1 MKINLKRLA
10 AFEEEH
16 PDAPATFNFIS
27 TTLMQYFLDT
37 ESDSDDTR
45 PIFESLQE
53 LGIVSD
59 IEEDFEE

>member
-1 MKINLKRLA
+1 MKINLKQLA

-16 PDAPATFNFIS
+16 PDAPATLDFIVV
-27 TTLMQYFLDT
+27 TLKQYFLDN
-37 ESDSDDTR
+37 ESDSAETH

-59 IEEDFEE
+59 IDEDFVE